1 MNSSKKL
8 IINADDYGA
17 CSEVNLAIE
26 QIAATGILGG
36 VSVLANGE
44 CWLQAVDFLRD
55 KPELS
60 TGVHLNAVEG
70 RPVSSAPEINVLTGA
85 DGLFLGIGALLKRWA
100 LRPAAVSVA
109 VEIEWRAQI
118 EKVMRA
124 GLWLKHA
131 DSHQHLHAFPPAYSC
146 AVRLC
151 GEYGIPALRHPR
163 ENAPRPGG
171 RDGAQALR
179 LSLAISRRMVRRTN
193 LRHNDYFLGFMRAG
207 AYGITELVADLQTV
221 PNGLTEIAL
230 HPSVKDGV
238 PYPKL
243 HGDRERKAL
252 LDESLPDRI
261 KQLGIDLTTWSAAA

>member
-1 MNSSKKL
+1 MNSLKKL

-17 CSEVNLAIE
+17 CPEVNLAIE

-60 TGVHLNAVEG
+60 TGVHLNGVEG
-70 RPVSSAPEINVLTGA
+70 RPVSSAPEVKVLTGEG
-85 DGLFLGIGALLKRWA
+85 GLFLGIGALLKRWA

-109 VEIEWRAQI
+109 IEVEWRAQI
-118 EKVMRA
+118 EKLMRA

-131 DSHQHLHAFPPAYSC
+131 DSHQHLHAFPFAYSC

-151 GEYGIPALRHPR
+151 KEYGIPALRHPR
-163 ENAPRPGG
+163 ETATRSSR

-179 LSLAISRRMVRRTN
+179 FSLAISRGMIRRTN

-207 AYGITELVADLQTV
+207 AYGITEIVADLHTI

-230 HPSVKDGV
+230 HPSIKDGV

-252 LDESLPDRI
+252 LDPSLPDRI
-261 KQLGIDLTTWSAAA
+261 KRLGIDLTTWSTAA

>member
-55 KPELS
+55 KPEVS

-70 RPVSSAPEINVLTGA
+70 RPVSSALEIKVLTGA

-118 EKVMRA
+118 ERLMRA
-124 GLWLKHA
+124 GLWVKHA
-131 DSHQHLHAFPPAYSC
+131 DSHQHLHAFPLAYSC

-151 GEYGIPALRHPR
+151 RDYGIPALRHPLEVATR
-163 ENAPRPGG
+163 RGG

-179 LSLAISRRMVRRTN
+179 LSLAISRRMIRRTT

-207 AYGITELVADLQTV
+207 AYGITELVADLEAV

-238 PYPKL
+238 PYPTM

-261 KQLGIDLTTWSAAA
+261 KHLGIDLTTWSASA